1 MRLWIIALA
10 AGLSGLGAAA
20 TALSADMSDEELIK
34 NAMSA
39 APEAVARDATIMAM
53 DENGK
58 MRTLR
63 EGTNNFTCI
72 ADDPGPGNNPMC
84 LDKNAM
90 EWAAAW
96 MGKTEPPKNKV
107 GFGYMLAGGATP
119 SNVDPFA
126 DKPPEGK
133 ELAQEPPHVMILN
146 LPEPPA
152 DYPKPGENPD
162 MSRPWVMWAGT
173 PYEHLM
179 IPVK

>member
-1 MRLWIIALA
+1 MRLWMISLT
-10 AGLSGLGAAA
+10 AGLSGLTA
-20 TALSADMSDEELIK
+20 TALAADMSDEELIK

-53 DENGK
+53 EENGN

-72 ADDPGPGNNPMC
+72 ADDPAPGNNPMC

-96 MGKTEPPKNKV
+96 MGKTEPPKGKV

-126 DKPPEGK
+126 DKPPEGR
-133 ELAQEPPHVMILN
+133 ELAQEPPHVMIFS
-146 LPEPPA
+146 LPEISEG
-152 DYPKPGENPD
+152 YPKPGEDPD
-162 MSRPWVMWAGT
+162 RSQPWVMWAGT

-179 IPVK
+179 MPVK

>member
-1 MRLWIIALA
+1 MRLWMTSIAAGVAGLGLTATALA
-10 AGLSGLGAAA
+10 A
-20 TALSADMSDEELIK
+20 DMTDEELIK

-39 APEAVARDATIMAM
+39 APEAVARDATIVAM
-53 DENGK
+53 DENGE

-63 EGTNNFTCI
+63 EGKNNFTCI
-72 ADDPGPGNNPMC
+72 ADDPAPGNNPMC

-96 MGKTEPPKNKV
+96 VNKTEPPKGKV

-126 DKPPEGK
+126 TEPPGGA
-133 ELAQEPPHVMILN
+133 ELAQEPPHVMIFN
-146 LPEPPA
+146 LPEA
-152 DYPKPGENPD
+152 AGDYPRPAEDPD
-162 MSRPWVMWAGT
+162 RSQPWVMWAGT

-179 IPVK
+179 IPVE